1 MNTYRSAWLLAA
13 TVVLAMPGIA
23 SATVVTPVPE
33 INMNAVSGGLALL
46 TGSILLLR
54 SWRRR

>member
-1 MNTYRSAWLLAA
+1 MSAYRCVWLLAA
-13 TVVLAMPGIA
+13 AAVLAMPGIA